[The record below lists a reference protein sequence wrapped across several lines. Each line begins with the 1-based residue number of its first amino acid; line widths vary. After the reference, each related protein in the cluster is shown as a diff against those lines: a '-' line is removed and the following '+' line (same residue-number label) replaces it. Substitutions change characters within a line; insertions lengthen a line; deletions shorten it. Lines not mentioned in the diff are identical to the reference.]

1 MSLCIGRPAA
11 QRKRAAEQ
19 GGADGKEKEKEKEVW
34 YHAGSVG
41 GAGAQVW
48 RAVRMRGSDPTTTHK
63 DAPSPCFSFRHFLL
77 MAPVKFML
85 TRALYSYFSISSPSL
100 LHLFSTVQRFDR
112 PPELADLRKEV
123 AGYSLRRARDR
134 LASARWVLLHTQFG
148 HMRDD
153 TA

>member
-63 DAPSPCFSFRHFLL
+63 DAPSPLFLFPAL
-77 MAPVKFML
+77 SSDGTCEIYADA
-85 TRALYSYFSISSPSL
+85 RALLLLLHLFSISSPSL
-100 LHLFSTVQRFDR
+100 LNGSTVRQ
-112 PPELADLRKEV
+112 A
-123 AGYSLRRARDR
+123 
-134 LASARWVLLHTQFG
+134 T
-148 HMRDD
+148 
-153 TA
+153 